1 MSPSIAVI
9 ARFTPRPESREAL
22 HALLEG
28 MTTPTRAEPGCRSYD
43 LYESVDGGDFVLF
56 ERYRSRSALE
66 EHRGSTHYQN
76 YRAQLGGLLTKP
88 IEVTV
93 LDALDEGVWQE
104 SRSR

>member
-22 HALLEG
+22 HTLLKG
-28 MTTPTRAEPGCRSYD
+28 MTTPTRAEHGCRSYD

-66 EHRGSTHYQN
+66 DHRGSTHYQN
-76 YRAQLGGLLTKP
+76 YRAQLSRLLAKP
-88 IEVTV
+88 VAVTELAV
-93 LDALDEGVWQE
+93 LDEA
-104 SRSR
+104 

>member
-22 HALLEG
+22 HTLLEG
-28 MTTPTRAEPGCRSYD
+28 MTTPTRAEHGCRTYD
-43 LYESVDGGDFVLF
+43 LYESVDGGDFVLL

-76 YRAQLGGLLTKP
+76 YRAEVSGLLAKP
-88 IEVTV
+88 IDVTV
-93 LDALDEGVWQE
+93 LDALDEASGKN
-104 SRSR
+104 R

>member
-9 ARFTPRPESREAL
+9 ARFTPRPEFREAL

-28 MTTPTRAEPGCRSYD
+28 MTTPTRAESGCRSYD

-56 ERYRSRSALE
+56 ERYRTRHALE

-76 YRAQLGGLLTKP
+76 YRAQLSPLLAEP
-88 IEVTV
+88 VAVTELAV
-93 LDALDEGVWQE
+93 LDET
-104 SRSR
+104 